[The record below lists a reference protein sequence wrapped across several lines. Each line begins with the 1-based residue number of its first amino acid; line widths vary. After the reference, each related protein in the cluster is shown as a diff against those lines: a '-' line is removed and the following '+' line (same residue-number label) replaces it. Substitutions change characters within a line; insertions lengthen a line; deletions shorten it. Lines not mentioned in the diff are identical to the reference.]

1 MKYLS
6 QKHERLVEAFKKLPG
21 IGRKTALRLAFY
33 LLKTQDEEAIQLS
46 KAIKEAKEGI
56 RFCSRCGNI
65 TEHDICGVC
74 SDPARDTG
82 VLCVVEEPMDLYALE
97 KADFYNGLYHVLGGA
112 LSPLDGVGPADLS
125 IEMLVQRIK
134 TGSFREIIIATNPDT
149 EGEATALYL
158 AKIMRPYKARIT
170 RIATG
175 VPMGS
180 NIDYA
185 DGITLSRAFK
195 SRGEL

>member
-6 QKHERLVEAFKKLPG
+6 QKHEKLVEAFKKLPG

-33 LLKTQDEEAIQLS
+33 LLKTADEEALQLS

-56 RFCSRCGNI
+56 RFCPRCGNI
-65 TEHDICGVC
+65 TEHDICEVC
-74 SDPARDTG
+74 ADPSRDTAL
-82 VLCVVEEPMDLYALE
+82 LCVVEEPMDLYSLE

-112 LSPLDGVGPADLS
+112 LSPLDGIGPADLS
-125 IEMLVQRIK
+125 MEELVNRVK
-134 TGSFREIIIATNPDT
+134 DGSFREMIIATNPDT
-149 EGEATALYL
+149 EGEATALYI
-158 AKIMRPYKARIT
+158 AKIMRPYKIKIT

-175 VPMGS
+175 IPMGS

-185 DGITLSRAFK
+185 DSITLSRSFK
-195 SRGEL
+195 SRGAL

>member
-6 QKHERLVEAFKKLPG
+6 QKHEKLVEAFKKLPG

-33 LLKTQDEEAIQLS
+33 LLKTADEEALQLS

-56 RFCSRCGNI
+56 RFCPRCGNI
-65 TEHDICGVC
+65 TEHDICEVC
-74 SDPARDTG
+74 ADPSRDTAL
-82 VLCVVEEPMDLYALE
+82 LCIVEEPMDLYSLE

-112 LSPLDGVGPADLS
+112 LSPLDGIGPADLS
-125 IEMLVQRIK
+125 IEELVNRVK
-134 TGSFREIIIATNPDT
+134 DGSFREMIIATNPDT
-149 EGEATALYL
+149 EGEATALYI
-158 AKIMRPYKARIT
+158 AKIMRPYKIKIT

-175 VPMGS
+175 IPMGS

-185 DGITLSRAFK
+185 DSITLSRSFK

>member
-6 QKHERLVEAFKKLPG
+6 QKHERLVEAFKRLPG

-33 LLKTQDEEAIQLS
+33 LLKTADEEALELS

-56 RFCSRCGNI
+56 RFCPRCGNI
-65 TEHDICGVC
+65 TEHDICAVC
-74 SDPARDTG
+74 EDPSRDKTL
-82 VLCVVEEPMDLYALE
+82 LCVVEEPMDLYSLE

-112 LSPLDGVGPADLS
+112 LSPLDGIAPGDLR
-125 IEMLVQRIK
+125 IEELVQRAREDSIK
-134 TGSFREIIIATNPDT
+134 EVIIATNPDT
-149 EGEATALYL
+149 EGEATALYI
-158 AKIMRPYKARIT
+158 AKILKPYSVKIT
-170 RIATG
+170 RIAMG

-185 DGITLSRAFK
+185 DSITLSRAFK

>member
-6 QKHERLVEAFKKLPG
+6 RKHEKLVDALRQLPG

-33 LLKTQDEEAIQLS
+33 LLKQSKEEVFELAE
-46 KAIKEAKEGI
+46 AIKEAKEGI
-56 RFCSRCGNI
+56 KFCSVCGNI
-65 TEHDICGVC
+65 TENEVCEICQ
-74 SDPARDTG
+74 DPLRDRSTI
-82 VLCVVEEPMDLYALE
+82 CVVEEPMDLYALE

-112 LSPLDGVGPADLS
+112 LSPLDGIGPDDL
-125 IEMLVQRIK
+125 RIK
-134 TGSFREIIIATNPDT
+134 ELIERIKKDNIKEVIIATNPDT

-158 AKIMRPYKARIT
+158 AKILKGLEIKIT

-175 VPMGS
+175 LPMGS

-185 DGITLSRAFK
+185 DGITLSKAFK
-195 SRGEL
+195 SRGRM